1 MIEFVLV
8 VYMGAT
14 LINQTQRFEDMDRC
28 LYFAEKLSK
37 QNPVPIGDGKRVK
50 ITAVCKP
57 ISK

>member
-14 LINQTQRFEDMDRC
+14 LIDQTQRFVDMDRC

-37 QNPVPIGDGKRVK
+37 QRPVPIGDGKK
-50 ITAVCKP
+50 ISITAVCKP
-57 ISK
+57 IPK

>member
-14 LINQTQRFEDMDRC
+14 LIDQTQRFKDVDRC
-28 LYFAEKLSK
+28 LYFAERLSK
-37 QNPVPIGDGKRVK
+37 QRTVPIGDGKRIS

-57 ISK
+57 IRK